1 MGRGSRDQRGQF
13 STMVRYD
20 GRGRIIP
27 GSNILKKG
35 QKPQE
40 GRWQKKD
47 AYECCNSTPGTTT
60 TTTSSQALNVGT
72 FYSGGIIA
80 SDTIIEGRV
89 MIADLNDLGL
99 NVWAT
104 GTTFSLGTQAGLTEG
119 QPNTNLILAQGYPTP
134 NAASVCRVGIF
145 DWDLPSKDELNELY
159 VNLTAINE
167 GISENGGEPISND
180 LYWSSTEF
188 DSNNSWMQSFINGYQ
203 SDYNK
208 FNLYYVRAVRWVN
221 I

>member
-47 AYECCNSTPGTTT
+47 AYECCNSTP
-60 TTTSSQALNVGT
+60 TTTSTTTVNPIAIGT

-80 SDTIIEGRV
+80 SSTIIEGQI
-89 MIADLNDLGL
+89 MIVDLNDLG
-99 NVWAT
+99 WAT

-159 VNLTAINE
+159 VNLTAINA

-180 LYWSSTEF
+180 LYWSSTEYDYSGAWWQDF
-188 DSNNSWMQSFINGYQ
+188 SYGNLGSNNKNNA
-203 SDYNK
+203 YN
-208 FNLYYVRAVRWVN
+208 VRAVRWVN

>member
-40 GRWQKKD
+40 GKWQKKD
-47 AYECCNSTPGTTT
+47 AYECCNTTT
-60 TTTSSQALNVGT
+60 NTTTVNPVAIGT
-72 FYSGGIIA
+72 FLEGGIIA

-119 QPNTNLILAQGYPTP
+119 QPNTDLILAQGYPTP

-159 VNLTAINE
+159 VNLTAINA
-167 GISENGGEPISND
+167 GISESGGEPISNNF
-180 LYWSSTEF
+180 YWSSTEF
-188 DSNNSWMQSFINGYQ
+188 DSNNAWYQDFGFGSQSNFSKNYT
-203 SDYNK
+203 
-208 FNLYYVRAVRWVN
+208 YYVRAVRWVN

>member
-40 GRWQKKD
+40 GKWQKKD
-47 AYECCNSTPGTTT
+47 AYECCNTTT
-60 TTTSSQALNVGT
+60 NTTTVNPVAIGT
-72 FYSGGIIA
+72 FLEGGIIA

-89 MIADLNDLGL
+89 MIADLNDLGSHSWSNGPL
-99 NVWAT
+99 NLV
-104 GTTFSLGTQAGLTEG
+104 GTQAGLTEG
-119 QPNTNLILAQGYPTP
+119 QPNTDLILSEGYPTP
-134 NAASVCRVGIF
+134 NAASVCREGIF

-159 VNLTAINE
+159 VNLTAINA
-167 GISENGGEPISND
+167 GISENGGEPIIND
-180 LYWSSTEF
+180 LYWSSTEYDYSGAWWQDF
-188 DSNNSWMQSFINGYQ
+188 SYGNLGSNNKSNDFS
-203 SDYNK
+203 
-208 FNLYYVRAVRWVN
+208 VRAVRWVN